1 VIRLTQTH
9 DGTSYLDSQETK
21 ELAMDANSSG
31 RGEYTAR
38 QDFLIR
44 VTIVVAMLYGFI
56 VSVSL

>member
-1 VIRLTQTH
+1 MIRLTRTR
-9 DGTSYLDSQETK
+9 DGTTYFDSRETK
-21 ELAMDANSSG
+21 EPAMDANRSG

-44 VTIVVAMLYGFI
+44 VTIVVAMFYGFV

>member
-1 VIRLTQTH
+1 VIRLTRTH

-21 ELAMDANSSG
+21 ELAMDANRSG